1 MRPRFPSACAYDVTD
16 GLTGPEI
23 GARQVNVNDSYE
35 DARRLFWD
43 AVNLRDGMRH
53 CDDPRLNLLAFRL
66 NDTVEELG
74 QIVERLSETEPADV

>member
-1 MRPRFPSACAYDVTD
+1 MTD

-23 GARQVNVNDSYE
+23 GDRQVNVNDSYRG
-35 DARRLFWD
+35 AWRLFWN

-66 NDTVEELG
+66 NDTVQELG
-74 QIVERLSETEPADV
+74 QIVERLSETESADV